1 MRSVT
6 ARVEWEPALYKLVP
20 PLDIVEECK
29 HFLKWCMCVDR
40 KKTELTLLIQGRSET
55 SKSMGQIL
63 LFIYVSITPDEVK
76 MHINES
82 RGPPNSFQILA
93 CFSFALSILIF
104 CRTKK
109 KSWTECL
116 FLPLVI
122 GIFLLIYLSLGSV
135 EVGEK
140 T

>member
-109 KSWTECL
+109 SHGQSASFYLLWL
-116 FLPLVI
+116 AFFYWY
-122 GIFLLIYLSLGSV
+122 IFL
-135 EVGEK
+135 
-140 T
+140 